1 MHHQTY
7 CRNKCHMRIFYM
19 CQVVQDPFFK
29 SGFPSLLQW
38 VDININI
45 GSKSDSKCSW
55 LVLGRPVSFLHVG
68 HTPLRVADSGVG
80 NALLRFRCGAKDAL
94 VEFWLADWDTPLFT
108 LTAYD
113 TRRTVLSLTRDDC
126 DRTVVSEALAK
137 AVVSVD
143 SSPRVRLWAQQRGV
157 PVFEGEDALFW
168 AVWHLL

>member
-1 MHHQTY
+1 MVFGGQHIY
-7 CRNKCHMRIFYM
+7 PSIF
-19 CQVVQDPFFK
+19 VSVTDRSTIEVIPPPEETGAR
-29 SGFPSLLQW
+29 SRR
-38 VDININI
+38 
-45 GSKSDSKCSW
+45 
-55 LVLGRPVSFLHVG
+55 RPVSFLHVG

-168 AVWHLL
+168 AVRHLL